1 MWLALGITTAA
12 SGAVALIVANAE
24 SDRAKAII
32 KREGKRARV
41 GQKVFERGVRE
52 RGSLAARGCP
62 PEPLRES
69 QRQAE
74 QRLSSLFADAR
85 RRVHNLED

>member
-1 MWLALGITTAA
+1 MWLFLGITSAA

-32 KREGKRARV
+32 ERERKRTRV
-41 GQKVFERGVRE
+41 GSNVFERGIRE

-69 QRQAE
+69 HRQAE
-74 QRLSSLFADAR
+74 QRLSALYADAR